1 MDNIAVSLG
10 ARSYE
15 IILRR
20 GGLGQ
25 ADRLFSLNRRVLIVT
40 DSGVPAEYRERLA
53 ALCAQPTIFCMQSGE
68 QSKSLENYE
77 KALLCMLQNGFSRR
91 DCVVALGGGVCG
103 DLAGFVSASYMRG
116 IDFYNIPTTVLS
128 CVDSSVGGKTAVNL
142 GGVKNIV
149 GAFWQPRGVL
159 IDPELLK
166 TLPPRHRANG
176 IAEALKMAVTFDA
189 ALFCEFERKID
200 EEALFRIIRRSVM
213 LKKTVVEHDE
223 RESGE
228 RKLLN
233 FGHTIGHGIE
243 AALAGKGMLHG
254 ECVAVGMLPMCGKEI
269 RTRVAGALRMQ
280 GLPTVADADPEVVFA
295 ALTHDKKADGKT
307 VTIAVADALGK
318 GYLKTVELAALR
330 GACEA
335 ACGKAPAAPML

>member
-1 MDNIAVSLG
+1 MDKITMLLG

-15 IILRR
+15 ISLCR

-25 ADRLFSLNRRVLIVT
+25 ADNLFSLGRRVLILT
-40 DSGVPAEYRERLA
+40 DSGVPAQYRETLA
-53 ALCAQPTIFCMQSGE
+53 ALCAEPTVFCMESGE
-68 QSKSLENYE
+68 QSKSLANYE
-77 KALLCMLQNGFSRR
+77 KALACMLQNGFTRS

-103 DLAGFVSASYMRG
+103 DLGGFVAASYMRG

-142 GGVKNIV
+142 CGVKNIV

-166 TLPPRHRANG
+166 TLPPRQRANG

-189 ALFCEFERKID
+189 ELFCRFEREID
-200 EEALFRIIRRSVM
+200 EEALYEIIRRSVE

-233 FGHTIGHGIE
+233 FGHTVGHGIE
-243 AALAGKGMLHG
+243 AVLAKEGMLHG
-254 ECVAVGMLPMCGKEI
+254 ECVSVGMLPMCGEKI
-269 RTRVAGALRMQ
+269 RARVARALRIQ
-280 GLPTVADADPEVVFA
+280 GLPTVAKADPNAVFA
-295 ALTHDKKADGKT
+295 ALLHDKKANGKT
-307 VTIAVADALGK
+307 VTVAVADEIGK
-318 GYLKTVELAALR
+318 GRLRDVPIEALR

-335 ACGKAPAAPML
+335 ACGAQVEEQML